1 MDGGGLFVV
10 NMSALWGVHLDY
22 FNKTVWVLRNGLWG
36 GGGGDLG
43 FLWVL
48 RFFFFNV
55 LQSSNAI
62 NWYFKNQPK
71 HNFIFSVTNSKGLS
85 FQPLKCHYCHGMA
98 KLDLKK
104 QTTGRFGT
112 KLSSGKAWRRNALKS
127 ALVFVLFLYLLYMYP
142 FPKSISSRNRSYP
155 YMFFDNLFFVNK

>member
-1 MDGGGLFVV
+1 MSFEKWVV
-10 NMSALWGVHLDY
+10 RSGV
-22 FNKTVWVLRNGLWG
+22 G
-36 GGGGDLG
+36 GGGFRLSLS
-43 FLWVL
+43 FE
-48 RFFFFNV
+48 FFFFYV
-55 LQSSNAI
+55 SQSSNAI

-104 QTTGRFGT
+104 TNYR
-112 KLSSGKAWRRNALKS
+112 
-127 ALVFVLFLYLLYMYP
+127 VFRHQAFVREGLA
-142 FPKSISSRNRSYP
+142 PKCVEKRLGFCAISVFTVYVSISKEHLLETWLESRNRSYL